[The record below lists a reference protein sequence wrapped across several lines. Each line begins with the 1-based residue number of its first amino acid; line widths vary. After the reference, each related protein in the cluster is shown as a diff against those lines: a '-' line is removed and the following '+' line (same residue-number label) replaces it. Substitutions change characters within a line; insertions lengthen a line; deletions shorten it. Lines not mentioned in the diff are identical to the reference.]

1 MTGLQVSNEDK
12 SMSLPSQ
19 MQAVRFIPQA
29 GTAQASKESPA
40 DIRIVTQSVPKPGA
54 GEVLIRVTAAGIN
67 NADLLQR
74 IGGYNV
80 PEGATDI
87 PGLEVAGT
95 IASVGEGVTTW
106 TEGDRACALLA
117 GGGYAEYVVVDARQ
131 VAPVPEQVD
140 LVEAAGIVETAATV
154 WLNIFMTAKFTKDD
168 WVLIHGG
175 SGGVGT
181 MAIQMVKAMG
191 GRPIATAGTDAKV
204 EYARFLG
211 AEGINYKTEDFVDRV
226 HEITD
231 GHGADIILDVVAGR
245 YSEDNLRAIA
255 NRGRWVIIGTA
266 GGIKGPI
273 NFLRVMAKQAVI
285 TGNLLRP
292 RTAQEK
298 GEILAG
304 VVEHIWPLV
313 ANDEIDPL
321 IAQTFKLENTNVA
334 YQRFAESD
342 RVGKI
347 VLTM

>member
-1 MTGLQVSNEDK
+1 
-12 SMSLPSQ
+12 MSLPSQ
-19 MQAVRFIPQA
+19 MRAVRFSPQEGA
-29 GTAQASKESPA
+29 GQVSKDCPA
-40 DIRIVTQSVPKPGA
+40 DIRIVTQPVPRPGA
-54 GEVLIRVTAAGIN
+54 GEVLIRVNAAGIN

-80 PEGATDI
+80 PEGASEI

-106 TEGDRACALLA
+106 REGDRACALLA

-131 VAPVPEQVD
+131 VAPVPEQVE

-154 WLNIFMTAKFTKDD
+154 WLNVFMTAEFTKDD

-175 SGGVGT
+175 SGGIGT

-191 GRPIATAGTDAKV
+191 GRPIATAGTDDKV

-211 AEGINYKTEDFVDRV
+211 AQGINYKTENFVDRV
-226 HEITD
+226 HDITG
-231 GHGADIILDVVAGR
+231 GHGADIVLDVVAGQ

-255 NRGRWVIIGTA
+255 NRGRWVVIGTA
-266 GGIKGPI
+266 GGIKGQI
-273 NFLRVMAKQAVI
+273 NFMRVMAKQAVV

-298 GEILAG
+298 GEILAD

-313 ANDEIDPL
+313 TNGAIDPL
-321 IAQTFKLENTNVA
+321 IAQTFKLENANAA

-347 VLTM
+347 VLTI

>member
-1 MTGLQVSNEDK
+1 
-12 SMSLPSQ
+12 MSLPSQ
-19 MQAVRFIPQA
+19 MQAVRFIPQT
-29 GTAQASKESPA
+29 GSQQASKESPA
-40 DIRIVTQSVPKPGA
+40 DIHIVSQPLPRPGA

-74 IGGYNV
+74 VGGYKV
-80 PEGATDI
+80 PEGASDI
-87 PGLEVAGT
+87 PGLEVAGH

-106 TEGDRACALLA
+106 SEGDRACALLA

-140 LVEAAGIVETAATV
+140 LVEAAGIIETAATV
-154 WLNIFMTAKFTKDD
+154 WLNVFMTAKLAKND

-181 MAIQMVKAMG
+181 MAIQMVKALG
-191 GRPIATAGTDAKV
+191 GRPIATAGTDTKV
-204 EYARFLG
+204 EYSRFLG
-211 AEGINYKTEDFVDRV
+211 AEGINYKTENFVERV

-231 GHGADIILDVVAGR
+231 GHGADIILDVVAGQ

-255 NRGRWVIIGTA
+255 NRGRWVVIGTA
-266 GGIKGPI
+266 GGIKGQV
-273 NFLRVMAKQAVI
+273 NFMRVMAKQAIV

-292 RTAQEK
+292 RSAQEK

-313 ANDEIDPL
+313 ANDTIDPL
-321 IAQTFKLENTNVA
+321 IAQTFKLENADAA
-334 YQRFAESD
+334 YQRFAEPD